1 LAADLGIVARGG
13 LDVEGGSLSG
23 GNQQK
28 IVIGRWLSAPPK
40 FLIMDEPT
48 RGIRH
53 RPGHLPRHDWRPT
66 LSARGSS
73 SWRRLVQGQPSWTR
87 ELAMLPVLLALIV
100 VLALV
105 TDGFLS
111 RSNVENVL
119 TQSAIVAVAA
129 IAAIGATFVIMT
141 AGIDLSVGSVIGASG
156 VATGAV
162 MQHTGSTLLGVCTGV
177 GVGLASGI
185 VLGGLVGGLTVAPFV
200 VTLAGLFAVSG
211 ITLLLSH
218 GVTYATLPD
227 SFTNLAFEH
236 VAGLPTL
243 AVFAAVL
250 YVVGHT
256 VLTRT
261 VWGRK
266 VTLTGANVS
275 TAKASGINVTA
286 ITWSVYAVAGVF
298 SGLSGIL
305 LTAELGGANATM
317 GSPLLLNI
325 IGAVV
330 LGGTSLFGGRGS
342 VLRTAI
348 GALILE
354 FLASGMSLLGL
365 QSHDQ
370 QTVTGLVIFL
380 AAATD
385 AFLHR
390 RKK

>member
-1 LAADLGIVARGG
+1 VK
-13 LDVEGGSLSG
+13 
-23 GNQQK
+23 N
-28 IVIGRWLSAPPK
+28 
-40 FLIMDEPT
+40 
-48 RGIRH
+48 
-53 RPGHLPRHDWRPT
+53 HLPRGLLQTQALEEPVASPT
-66 LSARGSS
+66 ESDRRYPHSAGGRS
-73 SWRRLVQGQPSWTR
+73 SWRRLTQGRPSWTR
-87 ELAMLPVLLALIV
+87 ELAMLPVLLALIL

-111 RSNVENVL
+111 KSNLENVL
-119 TQSAIVAVAA
+119 TQSAIVAV
-129 IAAIGATFVIMT
+129 AAIGATFVIMT

-162 MQHTGSTLLGVCTGV
+162 MQHTGSTLLGVSAGV

-200 VTLAGLFAVSG
+200 VTLAGLFAVNG
-211 ITLLLSH
+211 ITLLFSH

-236 VAGLPTL
+236 LAGLPTL

-250 YVVGHT
+250 YVIGHT
-256 VLTRT
+256 VLSRT

-266 VTLTGANVS
+266 VTLTGAN
-275 TAKASGINVTA
+275 ARAAQASGINVTA

-325 IGAVV
+325 VGAVV

-348 GALILE
+348 GALILG

-365 QSHDQ
+365 QSYDQ

-380 AAATD
+380 AAGTD